1 MPPKRYRLRG
11 KAQAVKIQDRSSG
24 QSNVAA
30 SVVSPEATD
39 RLRSRT
45 RDSTPSKRKRTKTE
59 DTRDSAVVTD
69 ADMQI
74 ADNHVTALS
83 NAYTAVL
90 SKHLGI
96 DYLDGKGSDL
106 SRIKRIEDLCSKEL
120 YYTTINYD
128 GTNIAPGETRARS
141 FAQAINVR
149 RTDGTNFG
157 PLPTGVPDGTLLNF
171 TAYVHKVEVKGWP
184 FGIPSIQGTT
194 FHIIRS
200 RGDDTL
206 NDVINL
212 PGWGF
217 GQGNNEN
224 GFGMFFDPTRYD
236 VLTTTMS
243 LSRDPVFQGVD
254 QYLDFSEDPLKM
266 TYRLRRNVA
275 GPDPWVFGSEFND
288 CFVVIRNTRKTNVG
302 APDDIVNW
310 LLSCRIW
317 FTVS

>member
-1 MPPKRYRLRG
+1 MPRKPRLRG
-11 KAQAVKIQDRSSG
+11 KATATPIPRSVG
-24 QSNVAA
+24 DPGLAA
-30 SVVSPEATD
+30 TVISPEK
-39 RLRSRT
+39 RIRGRT
-45 RDSTPSKRKRTKTE
+45 RYETRKKNKRIKTE
-59 DTRDSAVVTD
+59 DTRDSTAVTD

-74 ADNHVTALS
+74 ADKHVTALS

-96 DYLDGKGSDL
+96 DYLDGQGSDL
-106 SRIKRIEDLCSKEL
+106 SRLKKLEDLCNKEL

-128 GTNIAPGETRARS
+128 GDSILPGETRARS
-141 FAQAINVR
+141 FAQAINTR
-149 RTDGTNFG
+149 RTDGANFG
-157 PLPTGVPDGTLLNF
+157 PLPAAVPDGTTLNF
-171 TAYVHKVEVKGWP
+171 SAYVHKVEIKGWP
-184 FGIPSIQGTT
+184 FGIPSIQGCT
-194 FHIIRS
+194 FHLIRS

-243 LSRDPVFQGVD
+243 LSRDPVFQGID
-254 QYLDFSEDPLKM
+254 QYLDFSEDPLKI

-275 GPDPWVFGSEFND
+275 GGFTEPWVFGSESND
-288 CFVVIRNTRKTNVG
+288 CFLVIRNTRKTNIG
-302 APDDIVNW
+302 APDAIVNW
-310 LLSCRIW
+310 LVSCRIW